1 MASPADVQ
9 RLQQIRVRHA
19 DASTDWSLSA
29 DSKAIFARVV
39 PGTPPVAIV
48 ETTDDCDW
56 PDRDF
61 LIGAHSDISFL
72 LRLLKDAFD
81 EIRRLKPRHDPHP
94 ADRHRR
100 EREEK
105 PKDFAAECAMKCSDR
120 LFRRYLVECHNVPDV
135 SDNER
140 IAVSI
145 RNILRVKSRG
155 ELNTDPAAQARW
167 LDFRASFEAWR
178 GHP

>member
-19 DASTDWSLSA
+19 DASTDWSLSS

-48 ETTDDCDW
+48 EATADCDW

-61 LIGAHSDISFL
+61 LIGAHSDITFL
-72 LRLLKDAFD
+72 LRLLKGAFD
-81 EIRRLKPRHDPHP
+81 EIRRLRQQADPRP
-94 ADRHRR
+94 ADRRR
-100 EREEK
+100 RDLQEK
-105 PKDFAAECAMKCSDR
+105 PADYAAECAMKCSDR

-155 ELNTDPAAQARW
+155 ELNTDPAATARW

-178 GHP
+178 ANP

>member
-1 MASPADVQ
+1 
-9 RLQQIRVRHA
+9 
-19 DASTDWSLSA
+19 
-29 DSKAIFARVV
+29 
-39 PGTPPVAIV
+39 
-48 ETTDDCDW
+48 
-56 PDRDF
+56 
-61 LIGAHSDISFL
+61 
-72 LRLLKDAFD
+72 
-81 EIRRLKPRHDPHP
+81 
-94 ADRHRR
+94 
-100 EREEK
+100 
-105 PKDFAAECAMKCSDR
+105 MKCGDR

-178 GHP
+178 ANP